1 MDPFFNPIIVAKP
14 HFLNKRKNYDF
25 SSIIHDGYQSVSV
38 QGYCL
43 YDTFTGSLLFKLTN
57 LNPNGNYIGSGMLP
71 SDVTSIQIV
80 PILPNGEKAG
90 KDLTVTVEW

>member
-1 MDPFFNPIIVAKP
+1 
-14 HFLNKRKNYDF
+14 
-25 SSIIHDGYQSVSV
+25 
-38 QGYCL
+38 
-43 YDTFTGSLLFKLTN
+43 
-57 LNPNGNYIGSGMLP
+57 MLP

>member
-1 MDPFFNPIIVAKP
+1 MMAIKVFRFRVTA
-14 HFLNKRKNYDF
+14 
-25 SSIIHDGYQSVSV
+25 ST
-38 QGYCL
+38 
-43 YDTFTGSLLFKLTN
+43 DTFTGSLLFKLTSI
-57 LNPNGNYIGSGMLP
+57 NPNGNYTGSGMLP